1 MRKNNLLVLSACLF
15 VFLILNFLSIIYSAH
30 SSNTEKSNFL
40 DLVYRVNTEELKSG
54 ISVKLI
60 TVNYDGVVK
69 KHLTRSYSPVTAL
82 IDLGYSIS
90 NRNKIVTTSPIS
102 KLYNNSYIWVYS
114 YTTTIDEIMYSIP
127 YETIIKGNS
136 LCQQLS
142 ESTTEQNGVLG
153 LMIKRVKRIYQGNEL
168 IAEEII
174 ESIVKKE
181 ARPEIVVIKGPD
193 DSPDSVPQRGFNCD
207 YWHSYVDNINATD
220 EEKKWLKFVMKW
232 ESGCNAERNSGFY
245 KGLFQWSPCIWYSQ
259 YPKDNIFDGTLQIK
273 RVLEK
278 LRAGA
283 NPHNLW
289 PAVHNKYVA
298 TYGELSWLQ

>member
-1 MRKNNLLVLSACLF
+1 MGKRSFFVFTAYIFGLLV
-15 VFLILNFLSIIYSAH
+15 LNFLSIIYFAYAPSTER
-30 SSNTEKSNFL
+30 SNLL
-40 DLVYRVNTEELKSG
+40 DLVYKVDTEEIKEG
-54 ISVKLI
+54 IPVKLV

-90 NRNKIVTTSPIS
+90 NKNRIVSTSPIS
-102 KLYNNSYIWVYS
+102 KLYNNSYILVQS
-114 YTTTIDEIMYSIP
+114 YTTTIDEIVYSIP

-136 LCQQLS
+136 LCQMLS
-142 ESTTEQNGVLG
+142 ESKTEQSGVLG
-153 LMIKRVKRIYQGNEL
+153 LMVKRVKRIYQGNDL
-168 IAEEII
+168 IAEEVI

-181 ARPEIVVIKGPD
+181 ARAEIIVIKGPD
-193 DSPDSVPQRGFNCD
+193 DTPDSVPQRGFNCD
-207 YWHSYVDNINATD
+207 YWHAYVDNINATD
-220 EEKKWLKFVMKW
+220 EEKKWLKFTMKW

-245 KGLFQWSPCIWYSQ
+245 KGLFQWSPCIWYAQ
-259 YPKDNIFDGTLQIK
+259 YPKDNIFDGELQIK

-283 NPHNLW
+283 NPHQMW
-289 PAVHNKYVA
+289 PAVHDKYVA